1 MTTTT
6 RAGSSK
12 PKSPEPRDFM
22 NLDALLSDEER
33 ATREEIRSFVEER
46 IKPNVARWWEDAIF
60 PREIVPQMGEKGLL
74 GMHLSGYGCA
84 GKSAVEYGLA
94 CMELEAGDSGLRT
107 FVSVQGS
114 LAMSAIHKFG
124 SEEQK
129 NEWLPKLAKGEA
141 IGCFGLTEP
150 EAGSDPA
157 SMKTFARKEGSEWVL
172 DGRKRWIGMGTIA
185 DVAIVWAQTDDGIR
199 GFLVPTDTEGF
210 STSDIHQKLSLRAS
224 VTSELVLDDV
234 RVPGDAVL
242 PEVTGMKGPL
252 SCLNEAR
259 YGITWGVMGAARSCY
274 QAALE
279 YSKTREQFGRPIG
292 GVLPY

>member
-22 NLDALLSDEER
+22 NLDAQLSGEER

-60 PREIVPQMGEKGLL
+60 PREIVPQMGERGLL

-84 GKSAVEYGLA
+84 DKSAVEYGLA

-129 NEWLPKLAKGEA
+129 HEWLPKMARGET

-150 EAGSDPA
+150 TAGSDPS
-157 SMKTFARKEGSEWVL
+157 SMKTFARRDGSDWVIS
-172 DGRKRWIGMGTIA
+172 GSKRWIGMGTIA
-185 DVAIVWAQTDDGIR
+185 DVAVIWAQTEDGVR
-199 GFLVPTDTEGF
+199 GFLVPTDTPGYEAR
-210 STSDIHQKLSLRAS
+210 DIENKVSLRAS
-224 VTSELVLDDV
+224 
-234 RVPGDAVL
+234 
-242 PEVTGMKGPL
+242 
-252 SCLNEAR
+252 
-259 YGITWGVMGAARSCY
+259 I
-274 QAALE
+274 
-279 YSKTREQFGRPIG
+279 
-292 GVLPY
+292 